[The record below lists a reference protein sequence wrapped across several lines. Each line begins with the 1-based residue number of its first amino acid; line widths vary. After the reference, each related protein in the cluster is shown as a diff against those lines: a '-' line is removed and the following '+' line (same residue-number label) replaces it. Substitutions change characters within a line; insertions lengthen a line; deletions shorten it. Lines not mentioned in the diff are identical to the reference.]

1 MPFIKRWGWCGTVS
15 LNLTNLQQQ
24 SNAADAAYGL
34 PIGTTYAIA
43 GTESSYGTNL
53 GTIGNIFQVTPDTAQ
68 SYNVNG
74 NDPYSVANYFSSVL
88 YNNPNS
94 PGYGNL
100 ATSYQ
105 LYQNGPN
112 SSLSKPAQYSATSP
126 FAQFLASLGPSGSTS
141 ASDLNSSAP
150 AATTGDT
157 GQSVSI
163 DGIVVPYT
171 GTTPLAGGS
180 GTQTVNAGTGNT
192 QTADQATAGA
202 AASGWF
208 SWLPSPLR
216 IGGGFLAIML
226 ILIGVVALVFLSKN
240 SPLKA

>member
-1 MPFIKRWGWCGTVS
+1 MRSIKRWGWCGPVS

-53 GTIGNIFQVTPDTAQ
+53 GTIGNIFQVTPATAQ
-68 SYNVNG
+68 SYGVNG
-74 NDPYSVANYFSSVL
+74 NDPNSVANYFSRVL

-105 LYQNGPN
+105 LYQNGPS
-112 SSLSKPAQYSATSP
+112 SSLSTPPQYSATSP
-126 FAQFLASLGPSGSTS
+126 FAQFLASLGPSGT
-141 ASDLNSSAP
+141 ASLSDTNSSAP
-150 AATTGDT
+150 PTTTGAE

-192 QTADQATAGA
+192 QTADQATVAAG
-202 AASGWF
+202 SWF